1 MSCLLPDTRRHI
13 LPGGLHS
20 WSARCS
26 CCLHIRPGQSHR
38 SCPWQSAVVNIYVV
52 EFKSRILNRIP
63 IKVYMYVYNAYFH
76 TWMIVKKNLKRESL
90 SQLMMTS
97 VRRPVMRAW
106 SFTSMLLSE
115 YLFWQFYLKAR
126 FTDAMKTMGM
136 TFTSSIITV
145 LKKRPLGMQQHWL
158 WRNILKDNEN
168 FSTIFGLISISIFL
182 NPRFRLWH
190 AKILSLISLNLFNSI
205 PHFFNG
211 YP

>member
-1 MSCLLPDTRRHI
+1 MSCVLPDTRRHI
-13 LPGGLHS
+13 LLGGPHS

-76 TWMIVKKNLKRESL
+76 TWMIVKKILKRESL

-106 SFTSMLLSE
+106 SFTAMLLSD
-115 YLFWQFYLKAR
+115 YLFWQFLPQSQIYR
-126 FTDAMKTMGM
+126 C
-136 TFTSSIITV
+136 
-145 LKKRPLGMQQHWL
+145 
-158 WRNILKDNEN
+158 NEN
-168 FSTIFGLISISIFL
+168 HGDDFHKFHYYSPKEKATRNATALVMKEHLKGQWEFFNYFGLISISIFL